1 MKFARIDLSKT
12 NYAMLSNWNY
22 IAKPNVTE
30 LNQIYYQ
37 YCRYKGF
44 KSVMPIFHS
53 QYCAADTDVLGYY
66 NLRCQ
71 LIAFSLVRR
80 YDDLNAECLQFAWDY
95 AEPSLRLGIE
105 TMKHECAVYKARG
118 YQYLYL
124 GGADEYKQEI
134 AGFEMLGP
142 IE

>member
-80 YDDLNAECLQFAWDY
+80 YDDQNAECLQFAWDY

-142 IE
+142 IV

>member
-30 LNQIYYQ
+30 LNQIYHQ

>member
-30 LNQIYYQ
+30 LNQIYHQ

-80 YDDLNAECLQFAWDY
+80 YDDQNAECLQFAWDY

>member
-1 MKFARIDLSKT
+1 
-12 NYAMLSNWNY
+12 
-22 IAKPNVTE
+22 
-30 LNQIYYQ
+30 
-37 YCRYKGF
+37 
-44 KSVMPIFHS
+44 MPIFHS

-66 NLRCQ
+66 NLCCQ

-142 IE
+142 VL

>member
-1 MKFARIDLSKT
+1 
-12 NYAMLSNWNY
+12 
-22 IAKPNVTE
+22 
-30 LNQIYYQ
+30 
-37 YCRYKGF
+37 
-44 KSVMPIFHS
+44 MPIFHS

-66 NLRCQ
+66 NSRCE

-142 IE
+142 IP

>member
-30 LNQIYYQ
+30 LNKIYHQ

-142 IE
+142 VL

>member
-30 LNQIYYQ
+30 LNEIYHQ

-66 NLRCQ
+66 NLCCQ

-142 IE
+142 VL